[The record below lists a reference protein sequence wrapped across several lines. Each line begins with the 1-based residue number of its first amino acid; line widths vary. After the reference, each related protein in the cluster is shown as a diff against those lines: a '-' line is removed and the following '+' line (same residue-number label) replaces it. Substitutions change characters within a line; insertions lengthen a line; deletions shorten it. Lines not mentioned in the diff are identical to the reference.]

1 MASKLVISYET
12 PEGNTHQTEYGD
24 ATLPTF
30 YGNGTDQC
38 ITFCKG
44 VLLEREIQ
52 FSRIL
57 EVYIHTVVYSAYDE
71 GLKALED
78 A

>member
-1 MASKLVISYET
+1 MASKLVIAYES
-12 PEGNTHQTEYGD
+12 PDGATHQIEYGD
-24 ATLPTF
+24 CVLPTF
-30 YGNGTDQC
+30 YGNGTVQC

-44 VLLEREIQ
+44 ILLEREIQ
-52 FSRIL
+52 FSKIL
-57 EVYIHTVVYSAYDE
+57 EVYIHSVVYSAYDE